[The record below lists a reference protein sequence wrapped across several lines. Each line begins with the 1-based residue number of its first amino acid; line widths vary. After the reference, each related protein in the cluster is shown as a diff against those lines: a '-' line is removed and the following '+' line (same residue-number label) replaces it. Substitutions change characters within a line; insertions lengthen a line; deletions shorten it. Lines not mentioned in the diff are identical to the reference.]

1 MAAHAAPAGGRL
13 LPLPVAEGR
22 SGVAHLVGG
31 GRAQSA
37 AYRSLLP
44 APCPL
49 RAAHGGAGDARSGIG
64 APAVGEQNAR
74 TNTDGIDIMLAH
86 RRIGIDAG
94 ARLPPR
100 PPRSGQG
107 GGRIVH
113 LRPLRRPDRTG
124 GLRGRSLHAEP
135 ADRRPVDAAHVAGA
149 RAQRV
154 DRGRHGHRQRTG
166 DGHQPPARERCQ
178 IEGHHPADR
187 RREQPRRDRSGH
199 GGRNR
204 QGAGHP
210 GLHDR
215 SRDRAAR
222 PPRPRSTCSAT

>member
-22 SGVAHLVGG
+22 SGVAHLVGS

-64 APAVGEQNAR
+64 APPVGGTEHPHQYRRYRHHA
-74 TNTDGIDIMLAH
+74 GA

-149 RAQRV
+149 RAQRS
-154 DRGRHGHRQRTG
+154 DRRRHGHRQRTG
-166 DGHQPPARERCQ
+166 DSHQPPARERRQ
-178 IEGHHPADR
+178 VEGHHPADR
-187 RREQPRRDRSGH
+187 RRERPKS
-199 GGRNR
+199 
-204 QGAGHP
+204 P
-210 GLHDR
+210 R
-215 SRDRAAR
+215 SRASGSTRSASDRAAR